1 MVTEMATH
9 AQLNY
14 QWDLSNDNIHWQG
27 PIETFFISHPMSQGS
42 SFLEQLD
49 INTFWSYLSTLEQ
62 QSKNNESEAKF
73 EHVLKNQKGDY
84 VKVKHL
90 THIIKDAAGNIASLE
105 GTLSV
110 DTPAFDATQNDAS
123 NQTDPI
129 TFLPNIHLLAENLG
143 EYLAECKNTSMQGAL
158 VALYFDNL
166 IQLNTIY
173 GTEKIKQLFF
183 NMAKAI
189 RQQIRFDDYFAQSHA
204 CVFTLIL
211 RECDQSGIESFC
223 TRLHAI
229 LSDVSEALTGDARV
243 ISAHVGGLLID
254 PREDAGTLIERVIQ
268 HVHTL
273 PPREGSKGDQPN
285 INPSK
290 SNDLDRRKS
299 DS

>member
-1 MVTEMATH
+1 MATH

-14 QWDLSNDNIHWQG
+14 QWDLSNDNIHWHG
-27 PIETFFISHPMSQGS
+27 PIEQFFITPPMSQGS

-49 INTFWSYLSTLEQ
+49 INTFWSYLSTLEKK
-62 QSKNNESEAKF
+62 SKENMAEAQF
-73 EHVLKNQKGDY
+73 EHLLKNQTGDY
-84 VKVKHL
+84 IKVQHL
-90 THIIKDAAGNIASLE
+90 TRFIKDAAGNIASLE

-110 DTPAFDATQNDAS
+110 DAPAFDAPQNDAS

-143 EYLAECKNTSMQGAL
+143 EYLAECKNTSQQGAL

-166 IQLNTIY
+166 IRINAIY

-211 RECDQSGIESFC
+211 RDCDQSGIESFC
-223 TRLHAI
+223 TRLHSI
-229 LSDVSEALTGDARV
+229 LADVSEALTGDSRV

-254 PREDAGTLIERVIQ
+254 SKEDAGTLIERVIQ

-273 PPREGSKGDQPN
+273 PLKCESKEDRSHTHLSQ
-285 INPSK
+285 
-290 SNDLDRRKS
+290 SNDLDRRTS